1 MSPPTIWT
9 MRIESLSPSQR
20 VQGRW
25 IAVLADGSKL
35 KLTDREMVDFS
46 LYAGLDLPEEMLA
59 QLRDSAGESAARRR
73 ALNILSARP
82 LSRRELEKRL
92 AEKGETPAH
101 AAAAADYME
110 HLGYL
115 NDEHYAK
122 LLAEHYAA
130 KGYGPRKVRD
140 ELYRRGV
147 PRELWDGALAE
158 LQEPDD
164 ALDAL
169 VAARLQ
175 RIPRPDRADLKR
187 VSDALARRG
196 YGWSDI
202 SAAIRRYQQE
212 HEVEWEDETF

>member
-1 MSPPTIWT
+1 
-9 MRIESLSPSQR
+9 MRIESLTPSQK

-25 IAVLADGSKL
+25 IAVFEDGSKL

-46 LYAGLDLPEEMLA
+46 LYAGLEVPDAALE
-59 QLRDSAGESAARRR
+59 QLRDAAGESAARRR
-73 ALNILSARP
+73 AANILSARP

-92 AEKGETPAH
+92 VEKGETPAH

-115 NDEHYAK
+115 NDETYAK
-122 LLAEHYAA
+122 MLAEYYAA

-147 PRELWDGALAE
+147 PREFWDAALE
-158 LQEPDD
+158 SPDTPDD
-164 ALDAL
+164 KLDAFI
-169 VAARLQ
+169 AARL
-175 RIPRPDRADLKR
+175 RRVEHPERADFKR

-196 YGWSDI
+196 YAWGDI
-202 SAAIRRYQQE
+202 SAAIRRYQRE
-212 HEVEWEDETF
+212 HEVEGEDEEF

>member
-46 LYAGLDLPEEMLA
+46 LYAGLDLPEETLA